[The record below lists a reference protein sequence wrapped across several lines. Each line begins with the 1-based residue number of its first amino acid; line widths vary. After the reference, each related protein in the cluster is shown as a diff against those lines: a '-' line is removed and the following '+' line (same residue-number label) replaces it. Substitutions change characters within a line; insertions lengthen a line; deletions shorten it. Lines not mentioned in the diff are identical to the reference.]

1 MKTSQKG
8 AISTT
13 LSVILFFAVAVVAV
27 MAAGI
32 VSYVSAYNMGNTM
45 ETNIK
50 ATYTNNQNV
59 LASYSQ
65 KVVEAAQVT
74 DMMRDDLVKVAQAAI
89 SGRYGEDGSKA
100 VFQAIVEQNPLVS
113 EKLYLKLQQIV
124 EAGRD
129 EFKVNQ
135 TRLIDQKRVY
145 QESLGSFW
153 RGMWMRITG
162 YPKINFDDYKI
173 IITDSVEKTFQ
184 SGKEAAPIQLRAPVP
199 TTAL

>member
-1 MKTSQKG
+1 MKYSQKG
-8 AISTT
+8 AISTL
-13 LSVILFFAVAVVAV
+13 LSVVLFMAVALAAV
-27 MAAGI
+27 IATGV
-32 VSYVSAYNMGNTM
+32 VSYISAYNAGNSM
-45 ETNIK
+45 EAGIK

-74 DMMRDDLVKVAQAAI
+74 DMMRDDLVAVAKAAI

-100 VFQAIVEQNPLVS
+100 VFQAITEQNPQVS

-153 RGMWMRITG
+153 RGMWMRFAG
-162 YPKINFDDYKI
+162 YPKVNLDDFKI
-173 IITDSVEKTFQ
+173 VITDGVEQTFKA
-184 SGKEAAPIQLRAPVP
+184 GKEKAPIQLRAPAAAP
-199 TTAL
+199 AR